1 MAPNMIPA
9 LMIPLMAFAMYRR
22 VRGNF
27 GQQPIRRKRMIA
39 RIVVLSLVTV
49 LLALTGLYNPMLLVG
64 LAGGIAGGAV
74 LGTVGLRLT
83 RFAQNQRGEDVYIPN
98 PWIGAGLTVLLI
110 GRLAWRFLVVMPQ
123 MQDPAMAAASGHMAP
138 PMGNS
143 PLTLAVFGLMVGYYL
158 VYFIG
163 LLVHHRRFQRER
175 GIAATTD

>member
-1 MAPNMIPA
+1 MLPA
-9 LMIPLMAFAMYRR
+9 LMIPVAVFAIYRR

-27 GQQPIRRKRMIA
+27 GEQPIRRKRMIA
-39 RIVVLSLVTV
+39 RIVMLSLVTV
-49 LLALTGLYNPMLLVG
+49 LLALSGLYNPMLLVG

-83 RFAQNQRGEDVYIPN
+83 RFGQNERSEGVYIPN
-98 PWIGAGLTVLLI
+98 PWIGAALTALLL
-110 GRLAWRFLVVMPQ
+110 GRLAWRFLVAMPQ
-123 MQDPAMAAASGHMAP
+123 LQDPAMAAAAGHAPP

-175 GIAATTD
+175 GIAATAD

>member
-1 MAPNMIPA
+1 MAPNLIPA
-9 LMIPLMAFAMYRR
+9 LMVPLAAFAIYRR

-27 GQQPIRRKRMIA
+27 GPQPIRRTRMMVRVAIFA
-39 RIVVLSLVTV
+39 VLTV
-49 LLALTGLYNPMLLVG
+49 LLSLTGLYNPMLLVG

-83 RFAQNQRGEDVYIPN
+83 RFEQNAQGADVYIPN
-98 PWIGAGLTVLLI
+98 PWIGAALTMLLL
-110 GRLAWRFLVVMPQ
+110 GRLAWRLLVAMPQ
-123 MQDPAMAAASGHMAP
+123 MQDPAMAGHAGYGP

-175 GIAATTD
+175 GLPASAD

>member
-9 LMIPLMAFAMYRR
+9 LMVPLAAFAIYRR

-27 GQQPIRRKRMIA
+27 GPQPIRRKRMMA
-39 RIVVLSLVTV
+39 RVAIFAVLAVVF
-49 LLALTGLYNPMLLVG
+49 ALTGLYDPMLLAG

-74 LGTVGLRLT
+74 LGLAGLRLT
-83 RFAQNQRGEDVYIPN
+83 RFGQNEQGADVYIPN
-98 PWIGAGLTVLLI
+98 PWIGAALTVLLI
-110 GRLAWRFLVVMPQ
+110 GRLAWRFLEVMPQ
-123 MQDPAMAAASGHMAP
+123 IKDPALAAAAGHAP
-138 PMGNS
+138 PVGS

-175 GIAATTD
+175 GIAASAD

>member
-9 LMIPLMAFAMYRR
+9 LMVPLAAFAIYRR

-27 GQQPIRRKRMIA
+27 GPQPIRRKRMMA
-39 RIVVLSLVTV
+39 RVAIFAVLAVVF
-49 LLALTGLYNPMLLVG
+49 ALTGLYDPMLLAG

-74 LGTVGLRLT
+74 LGLAGLRLT
-83 RFAQNQRGEDVYIPN
+83 RFGQNEQGADVYIPN
-98 PWIGAGLTVLLI
+98 PWIGAALTVLLI
-110 GRLAWRFLVVMPQ
+110 GRLAWRFLEVMPQ
-123 MQDPAMAAASGHMAP
+123 IKDPALAATAGHAP
-138 PMGNS
+138 PVGS

-175 GIAATTD
+175 GIAASAD